1 MTWLTWVFV
10 IALGVFAI
18 RNIWTIYESLSH
30 EPKRASRAGWAVL
43 FLVIDVLLIL
53 WLLRVIP

>member
-10 IALGVFAI
+10 IALGVFAL
-18 RNIWTIYESLSH
+18 RNIWTIYEALAH
-30 EPKRASRAGWAVL
+30 EPRRMNRVGVGVL
-43 FLVIDVLLIL
+43 FLIIDVLLIL

>member
-10 IALGVFAI
+10 IALGVFAL
-18 RNIWTIYESLSH
+18 RNIWTIYEGLAH
-30 EPKRASRAGWAVL
+30 EPKRMNRVGVGVL
-43 FLVIDVLLIL
+43 FLIIDVLLIL